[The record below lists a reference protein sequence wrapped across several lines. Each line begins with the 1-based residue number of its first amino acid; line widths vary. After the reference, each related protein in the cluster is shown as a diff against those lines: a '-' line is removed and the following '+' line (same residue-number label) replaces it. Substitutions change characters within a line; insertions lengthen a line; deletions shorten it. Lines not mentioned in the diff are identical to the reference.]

1 MAFDAYFPHITLPK
15 GKTDYRMGDGI
26 AMICAGQ
33 VMLVD
38 GFQGG
43 QPTDG
48 LRSWLAA
55 QSVKDIDIAVLTHP
69 HWDHYNGLLQIEE
82 DSRFHIKL
90 VYMYD
95 PLTLKHGCDGSANGR
110 SVKEDMDNAYKWIR
124 AMQAHGTRVLW
135 IDKGSTIKF
144 GDITWKIFREQPTR
158 FTEEDQGNGWAFVN
172 NGSLCLYS
180 PETELILPGD
190 GPDDQERMMDYF
202 GGEVS
207 GTDVTHHMGSWTQH
221 NARALKRRGCV
232 VAFGSCVEKNGPG
245 TSGWT
250 QYGGRRI
257 KEEGIPLWGQEADIY
272 IHAENGLITFRQ
284 GNKTISKKVSYQGAI
299 VAGWKQDA
307 KGWRYQ
313 HADGSFAKGSA
324 YLHWSQGMDKF
335 FFDEDGYMVTG
346 WKYIGG
352 WYFFDKKTGA
362 MKTGWIYDSGSWYYL
377 GEDGKM
383 VTGWVMYKGK
393 RCYLEPRSDK
403 THIQGRCY
411 VNCRATIDGK
421 LYSFDSDGYATEVK
435 TSGTVSTVAPGTRV
449 IDVSEFQ
456 PDNIDWNKVKKSG
469 HAVVLRMGLR
479 GSIKGTPRYRKVGY
493 DYHFKMYV
501 EGVIKAGI
509 PYSVY
514 YFPTPLSD
522 EEADQEADWI
532 IMNVAGLNL
541 SMPLWLDSERVDKG
555 VANDIST
562 ATRTRYLKRITDKLV
577 AAGIPCGIYA
587 STSWLNNQIN
597 MGELP
602 QQVRDN
608 TWCAQYAASCTYG
621 GVYAMWQYS
630 SKARVDGIN
639 DEIDISVVNR
649 EFNMSCRK
657 TAPKENALAKDN
669 VKIFPTTNPVKIS
682 NSGSDEHGNYKGGA
696 AGDQTSREWQIRDW
710 YNRPW
715 NCVLRH
721 PDPAVRACLA
731 DLATKAANNNR
742 IGYDQ
747 YQRQTYW
754 NELQKVN
761 YDPSKI
767 TVACEADCSAGVIAN
782 IKAAG
787 YILNRPELQN
797 ISCTYTGNMRA
808 GLQAAGF
815 ACLTDSK
822 YLTSSAYLVA
832 GDVLL
837 NDKHHTATAVTNGI
851 QSDGSTPKAATMP
864 LIKKGS
870 KGSAVLQLQKM
881 LNAKGYK
888 LTEDGD
894 FGSKTEAAVKAYQ
907 KANGLEVDGEV
918 GPITWAALLK

>member
-48 LRSWLAA
+48 LKAWLD
-55 QSVKDIDIAVLTHP
+55 QNKVKDIDIAVLTHP

-135 IDKGSTIKF
+135 IDKGSTVKF
-144 GDITWKIFREQPTR
+144 GDITWKIFREQQTH

-180 PETELILPGD
+180 PETELIFPGD

-221 NARALKRRGCV
+221 NAKALKRRGCV

-272 IHAENGLITFRQ
+272 IHADNGTITFRQ
-284 GNKTISKKVSYQGAI
+284 GDKTISKSIPYHREIKE
-299 VAGWKQDA
+299 GWVKNTT
-307 KGWRYQ
+307 GWWYRYK
-313 HADGSFAKGSA
+313 DGSWPANCFAD
-324 YLHWSQGMDKF
+324 LRWSQGISTF
-335 FFDEDGYMVTG
+335 YFNERGYMVTG
-346 WKYIGG
+346 WKKVDGK
-352 WYFFDKKTGA
+352 WYFFDEKNGDMKKGWIFWSGSWFYLDPTDGH
-362 MKTGWIYDSGSWYYL
+362 MHTGWID
-377 GEDGKM
+377 
-383 VTGWVMYKGK
+383 YKKK
-393 RCYLEPRSDK
+393 RCYLEPS
-403 THIQGRCY
+403 GRALR
-411 VNCRATIDGK
+411 NCIRTIDGK
-421 LYSFDSDGYATEVK
+421 TYQFDDGCYASEITSSAESPVK
-435 TSGTVSTVAPGTRV
+435 PGMKV
-449 IDVSEFQ
+449 VDISEFQ
-456 PDNIDWNKVKKSG
+456 PEDIDWPKVKAG
-469 HAVVLRMGLR
+469 GYAVILRIGLR
-479 GSIKGTPRYRKVGY
+479 GSVPGKERYRKICY
-493 DYHFKMYV
+493 DYHFKNYLD
-501 EGVIKAGI
+501 GVIRAGI

-522 EEADQEADWI
+522 AEADEEANWI
-532 IMNVAGLNL
+532 IMNVAGLGL

-555 VANDIST
+555 VANDITT
-562 ATRTRYLKRITDKLV
+562 ADRTRYLKRITDKLV

-597 MGELP
+597 MSQLQ

-639 DEIDISVVNR
+639 DEIDISVVKQ

-696 AGDQTSREWQIRDW
+696 AGDNTGKEWYIRDW

-721 PDPAVRACLA
+721 PDPEVRACLA

-787 YILNRPELQN
+787 HILNRPELQN
-797 ISCTYTGNMRA
+797 ITCTYTGNMRA
-808 GLQAAGF
+808 GLKAAGF

-822 YLTSSAYLVA
+822 YLTSSAFLVA

-851 QSDGSTPKAATMP
+851 QSDGSIPAAATMP
-864 LIKKGS
+864 LLKKGS
-870 KGSAVLQLQKM
+870 QGEAVKKLQQT
-881 LNAKGYK
+881 LNSKGYK

-894 FGSKTEAAVKAYQ
+894 FGNKTEAAVKAFQ

-918 GPITWAALLK
+918 GPMTWGVLIK

>member
-48 LRSWLAA
+48 LKAWLD
-55 QSVKDIDIAVLTHP
+55 QNKVKDIDIAVLTHP

-272 IHAENGLITFRQ
+272 IHAENGMITFRQ
-284 GNKTISKKVSYQGAI
+284 GDKTISKSIPYHREIKE
-299 VAGWKQDA
+299 GWVKNTV
-307 KGWRYQ
+307 GWWYRYKDGTWPANCF
-313 HADGSFAKGSA
+313 AD
-324 YLHWSQGMDKF
+324 LRWSQGVSTF
-335 FFDEDGYMVTG
+335 YFNERGYMVTG
-346 WKYIGG
+346 WKKVDGK
-352 WYFFDKKTGA
+352 WYFFDEKSGA
-362 MKTGWIYDSGSWYYL
+362 MKKGWIFWNGSWFYLDSTDGHMHTGWID
-377 GEDGKM
+377 
-383 VTGWVMYKGK
+383 YKQK
-393 RCYLEPRSDK
+393 RCYLEPS
-403 THIQGRCY
+403 GRALR
-411 VNCRATIDGK
+411 NCIRTIDGK
-421 LYSFDSDGYATEVK
+421 TYQFDDGCYASEITSSAESPVK
-435 TSGTVSTVAPGTRV
+435 PGMKV
-449 IDVSEFQ
+449 IDISEFQ
-456 PDNIDWNKVKKSG
+456 PDSIDWTKVKAG
-469 HAVVLRMGLR
+469 WYAVILRLGLR
-479 GSIKGTPRYRKVGY
+479 GSVPGKERYRKICY
-493 DYHFKMYV
+493 DYHFKNYLD
-501 EGVIKAGI
+501 GVIRAGI

-522 EEADQEADWI
+522 AEADEEANWI
-532 IMNVAGLNL
+532 IMNVAGLGL
-541 SMPLWLDSERVDKG
+541 SMPLWLDSERGDKG

-597 MGELP
+597 MSDFP
-602 QQVRDN
+602 QQVLDN

-639 DEIDISVVNR
+639 DEIDISIVNR
-649 EFNMSCRK
+649 AFNMSCKK
-657 TAPKENALAKDN
+657 TASKSDAMAKDN
-669 VKIFPTTNPVKIS
+669 VKIFPVTNPVKIS
-682 NSGSDEHGNYKGGA
+682 NSGSDENGNYKGGA
-696 AGDQTSREWQIRDW
+696 AGDNTGREWQIRDW

-721 PDPAVRACLA
+721 PDPEVRACIA

-747 YQRQTYW
+747 YQRETYW
-754 NELQKVN
+754 RELQKVN

-787 YILNRPELQN
+787 YLLGRPELQN
-797 ISCTYTGNMRA
+797 ITCTYTGNMRA
-808 GLQAAGF
+808 GLRAAGF

-822 YLTSSAYLVA
+822 YLTSSEFLVA

-851 QSDGSTPKAATMP
+851 QSDGSIPAAATMP
-864 LIKKGS
+864 LLKKGS
-870 KGSAVLQLQKM
+870 QGEAVKKLQQT
-881 LNAKGYK
+881 LNGKGYK

-894 FGSKTEAAVKAYQ
+894 FGNKTEAAVKAFQ

-918 GPITWAALLK
+918 GPMTWGVLLK